1 MFEELTPVPADL
13 LLTAAVA
20 GYFVDLSSALRGIGV
35 ITVAIALS
43 NLPLPV
49 MQEEFR
55 LILPRSFSALVF
67 GLLLG
72 IVEGRCSLVTLS
84 LYRPLVTVGRNVH
97 VLLRHNGA
105 SPCSLEP
112 MILRILSATKYGV
125 RSID

>member
-13 LLTAAVA
+13 LLTVAVA
-20 GYFVDLSSALRGIGV
+20 GFFVDLSSALRGIGG

-55 LILPRSFSALVF
+55 LILPRSCSALVF

-72 IVEGRCSLVTLS
+72 VV
-84 LYRPLVTVGRNVH
+84 
-97 VLLRHNGA
+97 
-105 SPCSLEP
+105 
-112 MILRILSATKYGV
+112 
-125 RSID
+125 

>member
-20 GYFVDLSSALRGIGV
+20 GYFVDLASALRGIGV

-55 LILPRSFSALVF
+55 LILPRSCSALVF

-72 IVEGRCSLVTLS
+72 VV
-84 LYRPLVTVGRNVH
+84 
-97 VLLRHNGA
+97 
-105 SPCSLEP
+105 
-112 MILRILSATKYGV
+112 
-125 RSID
+125 